1 MALRD
6 AFVNIAQR
14 TAIEAATRVVSS
26 TAQQVAAGLRGNNPS
41 NNTAPLNGGAGST
54 DLILSYPSD
63 VSIDP
68 MQGHYIMFGIRSQK
82 PGKFK
87 QNQTGSKDGTIAAAA
102 KGLASQNNLSDFA
115 SKAGNLIS
123 QQLIQGL
130 NRDTFINSREIMREN
145 VKKDQSSRA
154 LSLSRKPYTELVQTI
169 ALYMPPQVSVSY
181 EAKYADQEIGV
192 LAEAGSKILK
202 DIFAGKATLGSVA
215 SVAGNAAV
223 DQAKQVGLAALD
235 TLVPGAQGAKALVA
249 IERGKIITPR
259 MELMFE
265 GLGRRSFS
273 FDFTMIPKSESE
285 AQTIRE
291 IVKAFKVHMTSNVGS
306 KNIFGSENVRELDIP
321 DVFDI
326 KYMYRGQENLHLNK
340 IGTARLTGMD
350 VQYGGDRYIA
360 FEPDASGSPPPQRT
374 SISLKFTEIDIMY
387 RDKIEEGY

>member
-6 AFVNIAQR
+6 AFVNIAQG
-14 TAIEAATRVVSS
+14 AATAAANRAVTSVV
-26 TAQQVAAGLRGNNPS
+26 QGVAAGLKGNNPQ
-41 NNTAPLNGGAGST
+41 NDTAPLNRSVSGT
-54 DLILSYPSD
+54 DLILSYPND

-87 QNQTGSKDGTIAAAA
+87 NNPTGTKDGTLSPAVRS
-102 KGLASQNNLSDFA
+102 LASQNNLGDLVSR
-115 SKAGNLIS
+115 AGNLIG

-130 NRDTFINSREIMREN
+130 SRDTFINSREIMREN

-192 LAEAGSKILK
+192 LAEAGSKILR
-202 DIFAGKATLGSVA
+202 DIFAGNATLGSVGSA
-215 SVAGNAAV
+215 VGNAAV
-223 DQAKQVGLAALD
+223 DGAKQVGLSALD
-235 TLVPGAQGAKALVA
+235 TLAPGSKALVA

-265 GLGRRSFS
+265 GLGRRSFDFS
-273 FDFTMIPKSESE
+273 FVMIPKSAAE
-285 AQTIRE
+285 AQTIRD
-291 IVKAFKVHMTSNVGS
+291 IVKAFKVHMTSNIGTTNV
-306 KNIFGSENVRELDIP
+306 FGSENVRELDIP

-326 KYMYRGQENLHLNK
+326 KYMYRGQENMHLNK

-350 VQYGGDRYIA
+350 VQYGGDRYTA

-374 SISLKFTEIDIMY
+374 TISLKFTEIDIMY

>member
-1 MALRD
+1 MSLRD
-6 AFVNIAQR
+6 AFVNVAQS
-14 TAIEAATRVVSS
+14 AATAAANRAVTSVV
-26 TAQQVAAGLRGNNPS
+26 QGVAAGLKGNNPQ
-41 NNTAPLNGGAGST
+41 NDTAPLNRSVSGT
-54 DLILSYPSD
+54 DLILSYPND

-87 QNQTGSKDGTIAAAA
+87 NNPTGTKDGTLSPAVRS
-102 KGLASQNNLSDFA
+102 LASQNNLGDLVSR
-115 SKAGNLIS
+115 AGNLIG

-130 NRDTFINSREIMREN
+130 SRDTFINSREIMREN

-192 LAEAGSKILK
+192 LAEAGSKILR
-202 DIFAGKATLGSVA
+202 DIFAGNATLGSVGSA
-215 SVAGNAAV
+215 VGNAAV
-223 DQAKQVGLAALD
+223 DGAKQVGLSALD
-235 TLVPGAQGAKALVA
+235 TLAPGSKALVA

-265 GLGRRSFS
+265 GLGRRSFDFS
-273 FDFTMIPKSESE
+273 FVMIPKSAAE
-285 AQTIRE
+285 AQTIRD
-291 IVKAFKVHMTSNVGS
+291 IVKAFKVHMTSNIGTTNV
-306 KNIFGSENVRELDIP
+306 FGSENVRELDIP

-326 KYMYRGQENLHLNK
+326 KYMYRGQENMHLNK

-350 VQYGGDRYIA
+350 VQYGGDRYTA

-374 SISLKFTEIDIMY
+374 TISLKFTEIDIMY

>member
-6 AFVNIAQR
+6 AFINVAQG
-14 TAIEAATRVVSS
+14 AATAAANRAVTSVV
-26 TAQQVAAGLRGNNPS
+26 QGVAAGLKGNNPQ
-41 NNTAPLNGGAGST
+41 NDTAPLDRSVGAT
-54 DLILSYPSD
+54 DLILSYPND

-68 MQGHYIMFGIRSQK
+68 MQGHYIMFGIRSQN

-87 QNQTGSKDGTIAAAA
+87 QNRTGTKDGTLAPVVRGI
-102 KGLASQNNLSDFA
+102 ASQNNLGNFA
-115 SKAGNLIS
+115 SRAGNIVS

-145 VKKDQSSRA
+145 IKKDQSSRA
-154 LSLSRKPYTELVQTI
+154 LSLTRKPYTELVQTI

-192 LAEAGSKILK
+192 LAEAGSKILR
-202 DIFAGKATLGSVA
+202 DIFAGNATLGSVG
-215 SVAGNAAV
+215 STVGNAAA
-223 DQAKQVGLAALD
+223 QGAKQAGLTALD
-235 TLVPGAQGAKALVA
+235 TLAPGSKALVA

-265 GLGRRSFS
+265 GLGRRSFEFS
-273 FDFTMIPKSESE
+273 FVMIPKSAAES
-285 AQTIRE
+285 QTIRE

-306 KNIFGSENVRELDIP
+306 TVLGKDGPNVRELDIP

-326 KYMYRGQENLHLNK
+326 KYMYRGQENMHLNK

-350 VQYGGDRYIA
+350 VQYGGDRYTA

-387 RDKIEEGY
+387 RDKIEEGF

>member
-6 AFVNIAQR
+6 AFINVAQG
-14 TAIEAATRVVSS
+14 AATAAANRAVTSVV
-26 TAQQVAAGLRGNNPS
+26 QGVAAGLKGNNPQ
-41 NNTAPLNGGAGST
+41 NDTAPLNRSVGAT
-54 DLILSYPSD
+54 DLILSYPND

-87 QNQTGSKDGTIAAAA
+87 NNPTGTRDGTLSPAVRS
-102 KGLASQNNLSDFA
+102 LASQNNLGDLV
-115 SKAGNLIS
+115 SKAGNLIG

-130 NRDTFINSREIMREN
+130 SRDTFINSREIMREN

-192 LAEAGSKILK
+192 LAEAGSKILR
-202 DIFAGKATLGSVA
+202 DIFAGNATLGSVGSA
-215 SVAGNAAV
+215 VGNAAV
-223 DQAKQVGLAALD
+223 DGAKQVGLSALD
-235 TLVPGAQGAKALVA
+235 TLAPGSKALVA

-265 GLGRRSFS
+265 GLGRRSFDFS
-273 FDFTMIPKSESE
+273 FVMIPKSAAE
-285 AQTIRE
+285 AQTIRD
-291 IVKAFKVHMTSNVGS
+291 IVKAFKVHMTSNIGTTNV
-306 KNIFGSENVRELDIP
+306 FGSENVRELDIP

-326 KYMYRGQENLHLNK
+326 KYMYRGQENMHLNK

-350 VQYGGDRYIA
+350 VQYGGDRYTA

-374 SISLKFTEIDIMY
+374 TISLKFTEIDIMY

>member
-6 AFVNIAQR
+6 AFVNIAQG
-14 TAIEAATRVVSS
+14 AATAAANRAVTSVVRG
-26 TAQQVAAGLRGNNPS
+26 VAAGLKGNNPQ
-41 NNTAPLNGGAGST
+41 NNTAPLDRSVAGT
-54 DLILSYPSD
+54 DLILSYPND

-68 MQGHYIMFGIRSQK
+68 MQGHYIMFGIRSQN

-87 QNQTGSKDGTIAAAA
+87 NNPTGTRDGTISPAVRS
-102 KGLASQNNLSDFA
+102 LASQNNLGDLV
-115 SKAGNLIS
+115 SKAGNLVG

-130 NRDTFINSREIMREN
+130 SRDTFINSREIMREN
-145 VKKDQSSRA
+145 TKRDQSSRA
-154 LSLSRKPYTELVQTI
+154 LSLTRKPYTELVQTI

-192 LAEAGSKILK
+192 LAEAGSKVIRDL
-202 DIFAGKATLGSVA
+202 FAGTATLGSVA
-215 SVAGNAAV
+215 STVGNAATEG
-223 DQAKQVGLAALD
+223 AKQVGLSALD
-235 TLVPGAQGAKALVA
+235 TLAPGSKALVA

-273 FDFTMIPKSESE
+273 FDFVMIPKSAAE

-291 IVKAFKVHMTSNVGS
+291 IVKAFKVHMTSNIGTTT
-306 KNIFGSENVRELDIP
+306 IGGGTNVRELDIP

-326 KYMYRGQENLHLNK
+326 KYMYRGQENMHLNK

-350 VQYGGDRYIA
+350 VQYGGDRYTA

-387 RDKIEEGY
+387 RDKIEEGF

>member
-1 MALRD
+1 MSLRD
-6 AFVNIAQR
+6 AFVNVAQS
-14 TAIEAATRVVSS
+14 AATAATNRAVSS
-26 TAQQVAAGLRGNNPS
+26 VVQGVAAGLRGNNPQ
-41 NNTAPLNGGAGST
+41 NNTAPLDRSVAAT

-87 QNQTGSKDGTIAAAA
+87 NNPTGTRDGTLSPAVRS
-102 KGLASQNNLSDFA
+102 LASQNNLGDLV
-115 SKAGNLIS
+115 SKAGNLVG

-130 NRDTFINSREIMREN
+130 SRDTFINSREIMREN
-145 VKKDQSSRA
+145 IKKDQSSRA

-192 LAEAGSKILK
+192 MAEAGSKVIREL
-202 DIFAGKATLGSVA
+202 FAGTATLGSIGSTV
-215 SVAGNAAV
+215 GNAAIEG
-223 DQAKQVGLAALD
+223 AKQVGLSALD
-235 TLVPGAQGAKALVA
+235 NVAKGSKALVA
-249 IERGKIITPR
+249 IERGKIVTPR

-291 IVKAFKVHMTSNVGS
+291 IVKAFKVHMTSNIGKTNV
-306 KNIFGSENVRELDIP
+306 FGSENVRELDIP

-350 VQYGGDRYIA
+350 VQYGGDRYTA

-387 RDKIEEGY
+387 RDKIEEGF

>member
-6 AFVNIAQR
+6 AFINVAQG
-14 TAIEAATRVVSS
+14 AATSAANRAVTSVVRG
-26 TAQQVAAGLRGNNPS
+26 VAAGLKGNNPQ
-41 NNTAPLNGGAGST
+41 NDTAPLDRSVGAT
-54 DLILSYPSD
+54 DLILSYPND

-87 QNQTGSKDGTIAAAA
+87 NNPTGTRDGTLSPAVRS
-102 KGLASQNNLSDFA
+102 LASQNNLGDPVSRA
-115 SKAGNLIS
+115 ENLIG

-130 NRDTFINSREIMREN
+130 SRDTFINSREIMREN
-145 VKKDQSSRA
+145 IKRDQSSRA

-181 EAKYADQEIGV
+181 EAKYADQDIGI
-192 LAEAGSKILK
+192 LAEAGSKILT

-215 SVAGNAAV
+215 STVGNAA
-223 DQAKQVGLAALD
+223 
-235 TLVPGAQGAKALVA
+235 AQGAKQAGLSALDSLAPGSKALVA

-265 GLGRRSFS
+265 GLGRRSFDFS
-273 FDFTMIPKSESE
+273 FVMIPKSAAE
-285 AQTIRE
+285 AQTIRK
-291 IVKAFKVHMTSNVGS
+291 IVKAFKVHMTSNIGTTNV
-306 KNIFGSENVRELDIP
+306 FGSENVRELDIP

-350 VQYGGDRYIA
+350 VQYGGDRYTA
-360 FEPDASGSPPPQRT
+360 FEPDSSGSPPPQRT
-374 SISLKFTEIDIMY
+374 TISLKFTEIDIMY
-387 RDKIEEGY
+387 RDKIEEGF

>member
-6 AFVNIAQR
+6 AFVNIA
-14 TAIEAATRVVSS
+14 TGAATAAANRAVSS
-26 TAQQVAAGLRGNNPS
+26 VVRGTAAGLRGKNS
-41 NNTAPLNGGAGST
+41 QNNTAPLNGSAGST

-63 VSIDP
+63 VSLDP
-68 MQGHYIMFGIRSQK
+68 MQGHYIMFGIRSQN

-87 QNQTGSKDGTIAAAA
+87 QNQTGSKDGTIASPI
-102 KGLASQNNLSDFA
+102 KGLASQNNLSNFA

-192 LAEAGSKILK
+192 MAEAGSKILK

-215 SVAGNAAV
+215 SGVGDAAV
-223 DQAKQVGLAALD
+223 EGAKKVGLSALD
-235 TLVPGAQGAKALVA
+235 SLAPGSKALVA

-265 GLGRRSFS
+265 GLGRRSFDFS
-273 FDFTMIPKSESE
+273 FVMIPKSAAE

-291 IVKAFKVHMTSNVGS
+291 IVKAFKVHMTSNIGTTTIS
-306 KNIFGSENVRELDIP
+306 DSPNVRDLDIP

-326 KYMYRGQENLHLNK
+326 KYMYRGQENMHLNK
-340 IGTARLTGMD
+340 IGTARLTQVD
-350 VQYGGDRYIA
+350 VQYGGDRYTA

>member
-6 AFVNIAQR
+6 AFINVAQG
-14 TAIEAATRVVSS
+14 AATAAANRAVTSVV
-26 TAQQVAAGLRGNNPS
+26 QGVAAGLKGNNPQ
-41 NNTAPLNGGAGST
+41 NDTAPLDRSVGAT
-54 DLILSYPSD
+54 DLILSYPND

-87 QNQTGSKDGTIAAAA
+87 QNLTGTKDGTLSPAVRS
-102 KGLASQNNLSDFA
+102 LASQNNLGDLV
-115 SKAGNLIS
+115 SKAGNLIG

-130 NRDTFINSREIMREN
+130 SRDTFINSREIMREN
-145 VKKDQSSRA
+145 IKKDQSSRA
-154 LSLSRKPYTELVQTI
+154 LSLTRKPYTELVQTI

-192 LAEAGSKILK
+192 MAEAGSKILR
-202 DIFAGKATLGSVA
+202 DIFAGNATLGSVGSA
-215 SVAGNAAV
+215 VGNAAA
-223 DQAKQVGLAALD
+223 DGAKQVGLSALD
-235 TLVPGAQGAKALVA
+235 TLAPGSKALVA

-273 FDFTMIPKSESE
+273 FNFVMIPKSAAE

-291 IVKAFKVHMTSNVGS
+291 IVKAFKVHMTSNIGTTNV
-306 KNIFGSENVRELDIP
+306 FGSENVRELDIP

-326 KYMYRGQENLHLNK
+326 KYMYRGQENMHLNK

-350 VQYGGDRYIA
+350 VQYGGDRYTA

-387 RDKIEEGY
+387 RDRIEEGY

>member
-6 AFVNIAQR
+6 AFINVAQG
-14 TAIEAATRVVSS
+14 AATSAANRAVTSVVRG
-26 TAQQVAAGLRGNNPS
+26 VAAGLKGNNPQ
-41 NNTAPLNGGAGST
+41 NDTAPLDRSVGAT
-54 DLILSYPSD
+54 DLILSYPND

-87 QNQTGSKDGTIAAAA
+87 NNPTGTRDGTLSPAVRS
-102 KGLASQNNLSDFA
+102 LASQNNLGDLV
-115 SKAGNLIS
+115 SKAGNLVG

-130 NRDTFINSREIMREN
+130 SRDTFINSREIMREN
-145 VKKDQSSRA
+145 IKRDQSSRA

-181 EAKYADQEIGV
+181 EAKYADQDIGI
-192 LAEAGSKILK
+192 LAEAGSKILT

-215 SVAGNAAV
+215 STVGNAAA
-223 DQAKQVGLAALD
+223 QGAKQVGLTALD
-235 TLVPGAQGAKALVA
+235 TLAPGSKALVA

-265 GLGRRSFS
+265 GLGRRSFDFS
-273 FDFTMIPKSESE
+273 FVMIPKSAAE
-285 AQTIRE
+285 AQTIRK
-291 IVKAFKVHMTSNVGS
+291 IVKAFKVHMTSNIGTTNV
-306 KNIFGSENVRELDIP
+306 FGSENVRELDIP

-350 VQYGGDRYIA
+350 VQYGGDRYTA
-360 FEPDASGSPPPQRT
+360 FEPDSSGSPPPQRT
-374 SISLKFTEIDIMY
+374 TISLKFTEIDIMY
-387 RDKIEEGY
+387 RDKIEEGF

>member
-6 AFVNIAQR
+6 AFVNVAQG
-14 TAIEAATRVVSS
+14 AATAAANRAVTSVVRG
-26 TAQQVAAGLRGNNPS
+26 VAAGLKGNNPQ
-41 NNTAPLNGGAGST
+41 NDTAPLDRSVGAT
-54 DLILSYPSD
+54 DLILSYPND

-87 QNQTGSKDGTIAAAA
+87 NNPTGTRDGTLSPAVRS
-102 KGLASQNNLSDFA
+102 LSSQNNLGDPV
-115 SKAGNLIS
+115 SKAGNLIG

-130 NRDTFINSREIMREN
+130 SRDTFINSREIMREN
-145 VKKDQSSRA
+145 IKRDQSSRA
-154 LSLSRKPYTELVQTI
+154 LSLTRKPYTELVQTI

-181 EAKYADQEIGV
+181 EAKYADQEIGI
-192 LAEAGSKILK
+192 LAEAGSKILT

-215 SVAGNAAV
+215 STVGNAAA
-223 DQAKQVGLAALD
+223 QGAKQAGLSALD
-235 TLVPGAQGAKALVA
+235 TLAPGSKALVA

-265 GLGRRSFS
+265 GLGRRSFDFS
-273 FDFTMIPKSESE
+273 FVMIPKSAAE

-291 IVKAFKVHMTSNVGS
+291 IVKAFKVHMTSNVGTT
-306 KNIFGSENVRELDIP
+306 NVFGSENVRELDIP

-326 KYMYRGQENLHLNK
+326 KYMYRGQENMHLNK

-350 VQYGGDRYIA
+350 VQYGGDRYTA

-374 SISLKFTEIDIMY
+374 TISLKFTEIDIMY
-387 RDKIEEGY
+387 RDRIEEGY